1 MEEINKRIHLATE
14 YSNKGHHDLAI
25 GELEYIVALDPED
38 AFTYYM
44 MALQYYN
51 KGHFEVAFEW
61 INRSVELV
69 ETKFNC
75 DDLGNFDQ
83 TIKDVI
89 AEIFFKRSEIRVKL
103 PDQPDDP
110 DCILLIDDIT
120 KAIEL
125 CPENSQYL
133 TVRSEIYLAILMP
146 DLALEDIEKA
156 AALNPDDPNILSVLE
171 SAERLDVD
179 VSSGTNVTWL

>member
-1 MEEINKRIHLATE
+1 MR
-14 YSNKGHHDLAI
+14 Y
-25 GELEYIVALDPED
+25 
-38 AFTYYM
+38 
-44 MALQYYN
+44 
-51 KGHFEVAFEW
+51 
-61 INRSVELV
+61 
-69 ETKFNC
+69 
-75 DDLGNFDQ
+75 NFDQ

-133 TVRSEIYLAILMP
+133 TVRSEIYLAIFMP

-156 AALNPDDPNILSVLE
+156 AAKGPDEVPYKEMTFAELIEVGQIEVVKVTGSTYLLVIILLFM
-171 SAERLDVD
+171 SA
-179 VSSGTNVTWL
+179 

>member
-1 MEEINKRIHLATE
+1 MEEIDKRIHLATE
-14 YSNKGHHDLAI
+14 YSNKGRHDLAI
-25 GELEYIVALDPED
+25 GELEYIVASDPD
-38 AFTYYM
+38 DPFTYYM
-44 MALQYYN
+44 MALQYCN

-69 ETKFNC
+69 ETKFSF

-110 DCILLIDDIT
+110 DCILLIDDVT
-120 KAIEL
+120 KAIKL

-156 AALNPDDPNILSVLE
+156 TALNPDDSNILSVLE
-171 SAERLDVD
+171 AAEKLDVD
-179 VSSGTNVTWL
+179 VSSGTNFT